1 MPVSPDYK
9 EFVCEL
15 LTPLGA
21 ITIKPFFGGLEVKYG
36 EVQFAW
42 VLSDVLY
49 FKVDDGNRADYE
61 EAAVGPFMYERDGR
75 EIMIRKLYEVPA
87 FLFDEPD
94 EMLAWAR
101 KAIEAE
107 MRAQKAKKMKKRK
120 SVKTGKGKQTK
131 GNSSAARA

>member
-1 MPVSPDYK
+1 MPVSPEYK
-9 EFVCEL
+9 EFVREL

-21 ITIKPFFGGLEVKYG
+21 VTIKPFFGGLEVKYG

-49 FKVDDGNRADYE
+49 FKVDDGNRADFE
-61 EAAVGPFMYERDGR
+61 DAGAGPFLYPRNGR
-75 EIMIRKLYEVPA
+75 EIVIRKLYEVPA

-94 EMLAWAR
+94 EMRAWAR

-107 MRAQKAKKMKKRK
+107 RRAQKAKKTTKRKRKRKRK
-120 SVKTGKGKQTK
+120 SKSKS
-131 GNSSAARA
+131 NPSAARA

>member
-1 MPVSPDYK
+1 
-9 EFVCEL
+9 
-15 LTPLGA
+15 
-21 ITIKPFFGGLEVKYG
+21 
-36 EVQFAW
+36 
-42 VLSDVLY
+42 
-49 FKVDDGNRADYE
+49 KVDDGNRADYE
-61 EAAVGPFMYERDGR
+61 EADVGPFMYERDGR

>member
-9 EFVCEL
+9 EFVGEL

-61 EAAVGPFMYERDGR
+61 EADVGPFMYERDGR

>member
-9 EFVCEL
+9 EFVGEL